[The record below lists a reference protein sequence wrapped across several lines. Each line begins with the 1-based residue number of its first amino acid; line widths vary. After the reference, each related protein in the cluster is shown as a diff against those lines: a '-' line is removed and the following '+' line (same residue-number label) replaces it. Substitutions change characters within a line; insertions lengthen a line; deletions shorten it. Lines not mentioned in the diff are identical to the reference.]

1 MTAATAEWVEKAE
14 GDFNTAC
21 ARLRAR
27 KDPNYDS
34 ACFHAQQCAE
44 KYLKACLQEA
54 TVHFPKTH
62 YLIRLLELLLPSLAS
77 LGVLRPR
84 LTGLNIYAVDIRY
97 PGDFADKA
105 QAKQAVAD
113 SGEVPEHP
121 AVPANAGSHAIA

>member
-14 GDFNTAC
+14 GDFNTAL
-21 ARLRAR
+21 RELRAR
-27 KDPNYDS
+27 KDPNHDS

-54 TVHFPKTH
+54 TIHFPKTH
-62 YLIRLLELLLPSLAS
+62 DLIRLLDLLLPSLPS
-77 LGVLRPR
+77 LGALRPTV
-84 LTGLNIYAVDIRY
+84 TGLNIYAVDIRY

-113 SGEVPEHP
+113 GSEVRR
-121 AVPANAGSHAIA
+121 AIRLALRVRGK